1 MLPKEKIVI
10 RTANTKDAPRI
21 LQIEREVVSEESFLI
36 TSLEEFDKTVD
47 QQSDWIEKM
56 IHNDRETMLVAE
68 YPGQVVGWI
77 VFMSQNRIR
86 LSHTGSFGMM
96 IEKNFRNMGIGKLLI
111 NGILD
116 WAEVN
121 PYIEKVSLGVFST
134 NKRAIALYKKMGFI
148 EEGRKVR
155 EFKISDTEYVDDVL
169 MYKLV

>member
-21 LQIEREVVSEESFLI
+21 LQIEREVVSEETFLI

-47 QQSDWIEKM
+47 QQSDWIENM

-68 YPGQVVGWI
+68 YSGQVVGWI

-121 PYIEKVSLGVFST
+121 PCIEKVSLGVFST